1 MCKKNI
7 FSRLSW
13 DERIKATIDNP
24 TRDDIE
30 ILKGKIASDLKYANS
45 YIENAIGYF
54 PTPIGIVKNFIVN
67 KKNYTVPLATEES
80 SVIAAL
86 IKTNQ
91 LVQKNGQII
100 SIKKNNI
107 KIGQLHIPE
116 ISNLKNLKSYIAK
129 NQKSIIDII
138 NSGPAKG
145 LYKRKGGVKNIS
157 LNTLKT
163 SDHKHIGIIHINVDT
178 VDAMGANVI
187 NQICEFTKRILQK
200 EINEIFNLAVL
211 SNLNDQ
217 DIVECNIVLNGFNE
231 ELGNKIQEAS
241 VLAQLDPYRASTH
254 NKGIMNGIDGVLM
267 ATGNDCRAAE
277 AGIHAYAAMNK
288 YTAISEWKYTNN
300 NLYGVLK
307 APINLG
313 IVGGITNSHPT
324 AKLCLKM
331 LDVKSAKELAQV
343 TAAIGLVQNLGAM
356 IALCT
361 KGIVN
366 GHMTLYIKNL
376 ISHVE
381 ENKKKKLYALLKKQ
395 LDTYH
400 YITHSDV
407 ERYLNIIENET

>member
-86 IKTNQ
+86 IKTNR
-91 LVQKNGQII
+91 LVQKNGYII

-107 KIGQLHIPE
+107 KIGQLYIPE